1 MRCTQR
7 LVLVQVL
14 AVTVLSH
21 VLVLRR
27 WPANHGWQQ
36 IGLTEPGRKVAEARP
51 ASPAQQLQSSPCQA
65 LAPSLTA
72 TAAIASPIA
81 GSSHQPA
88 AQMVVMASTNST
100 AAACAAHR

>member
-7 LVLVQVL
+7 LILDQVL
-14 AVTVLSH
+14 AVTVIPH
-21 VLVLRR
+21 VLVLRH

-36 IGLTEPGRKVAEARP
+36 ISLTEAGTKVAEARP

-72 TAAIASPIA
+72 TAAIARPIT

-88 AQMVVMASTNST
+88 AQMAVMASTSST